1 MQERNETGT
10 GGGGGQNPVIKVK
23 RKTKTYESGS
33 TQLQTQA
40 VTSNLAGT
48 GGSGG
53 QGSYSV
59 QGVGL
64 LNNQKRQSKSLKTN
78 YQESMEE
85 DERTSKRTQPYRMM
99 DINELDEHHMATITR
114 KST

>member
-1 MQERNETGT
+1 MQDRIES
-10 GGGGGQNPVIKVK
+10 GGGGGQNPPIKIK

-53 QGSYSV
+53 QGCHSM

-64 LNNQKRQSKSLKTN
+64 LNTQKR
-78 YQESMEE
+78 
-85 DERTSKRTQPYRMM
+85 
-99 DINELDEHHMATITR
+99 
-114 KST
+114 